1 MVPATGRRNPHTALN
16 RVVFPAPL
24 GPMMPWISLAST
36 LSETPS
42 SASTPPKRTVR
53 SATSSVG
60 CSNPCLCSLTS
71 VRQSIA
77 SAPAAQQ
84 GNGRVDVGLRE
95 PLVVRLVAV
104 LELLKLY
111 LYNDGVGLGLLL
123 GVPDVIA

>member
-1 MVPATGRRNPHTALN
+1 GDWSSDVCSSDLTALK
-16 RVVFPAPL
+16 RVVLPAPL

-84 GNGRVDVGLRE
+84 GNGRVDVGLRD
-95 PLVVRLVAV
+95 PLDVRLVAGLQPV
-104 LELLKLY
+104 KHPIAHLE
-111 LYNDGVGLGLLL
+111 DR
-123 GVPDVIA
+123 